1 MASSENDP
9 SDGSGPVTRGVSANA
24 ALFVGSVLYNVVDE
38 VLARVT
44 GLETA
49 TSKQLKVSD
58 DLRRENRQLVDRN
71 RKLQTRMAK
80 VQQANSRLKGRA
92 ARLRTV
98 TRAAVKRTVA
108 RSAVAATRAVA
119 TAPAKAFPCLGT
131 AVVVGVTALE
141 VRSFCKTI
149 QDINLIQQEIAPSEA
164 LAENELEVC
173 GMEVPTRDDV
183 LNQIKTEPVR
193 MWNRSREFLNDLDP
207 IPPHVEDQLDDWLEN
222 SKTLIRDGRDGLFRM
237 LRVPD

>member
-1 MASSENDP
+1 
-9 SDGSGPVTRGVSANA
+9 
-24 ALFVGSVLYNVVDE
+24 
-38 VLARVT
+38 
-44 GLETA
+44 
-49 TSKQLKVSD
+49 
-58 DLRRENRQLVDRN
+58 
-71 RKLQTRMAK
+71 MAK

-119 TAPAKAFPCLGT
+119 TAPAKAFPYLGT